1 MNLCLRK
8 ISQARVALR
17 RTDKL
22 SDSGINSAAM
32 EGVAFREGD
41 KSTAYCDCCK
51 RETTWTLIQRV
62 FHNFWKC
69 LECGVE
75 RVASSR

>member
-1 MNLCLRK
+1 
-8 ISQARVALR
+8 
-17 RTDKL
+17 
-22 SDSGINSAAM
+22 M
-32 EGVAFREGD
+32 EGGAVREGEI
-41 KSTAYCDCCK
+41 STGYCDSCK
-51 RETTWTLIQRV
+51 RETKWTFIQRV